1 MLQLRLRDPVFMA
14 TGQHNLLSTSPRRAE
29 RRQMQAFATVTVDHE
44 KEAILLDLSETGLRL
59 QSTQTFNPGS
69 EVFIS
74 FFLPNSFTLVEGNAN
89 VIWSD
94 VTGQT
99 GVKFVDED
107 IQQMVTEWVEESAAK
122 KKPVQTEK
130 RPTVH

>member
-1 MLQLRLRDPVFMA
+1 MA
-14 TGQHNLLSTSPRRAE
+14 TGQHNVFSTAPRRFE

-59 QSTQTFNPGS
+59 QSTQTFTPGS

-74 FFLPNSFTLVEGNAN
+74 FFLPNSFTLVEGNAA
-89 VIWSD
+89 VVWSD
-94 VTGQT
+94 VTGRT
-99 GVKFVDED
+99 GVKFVDEEVHQL
-107 IQQMVTEWVEESAAK
+107 ITEWVEESIAK
-122 KKPVQTEK
+122 KKPVQADR